1 MSPVQVA
8 VIPVGE
14 FANEKAQEVFEK
26 IKEAGFRVELY
37 DENEGFGKRIRKA
50 KKEKLPYFIIIGEK
64 DIEAGKVTLENRDTG
79 ESQQLSLEEVLEIF
93 EKDNKK

>member
-14 FANEKAQEVFEK
+14 FANEVARETFEK

-37 DENEGFGKRIRKA
+37 DENEGFGKRVRKA
-50 KKEKLPYFIIIGEK
+50 KKEKLPYFIVIGEK
-64 DIEAGKVTLENRDTG
+64 DIEAGKLTLESRDK
-79 ESQQLSLEEVLEIF
+79 EKSEQLTLEEILEKF
-93 EKDNKK
+93 KKENN

>member
-1 MSPVQVA
+1 MSPVQTA

-14 FANEKAQEVFEK
+14 FANERAEEVFEK

-37 DENEGFGKRIRKA
+37 DENEGFGKRVRKA

-64 DIEAGKVTLENRDTG
+64 DMEAGKITLESRNTG
-79 ESQQLSLEEVLEIF
+79 ESRQLSLEEVLEIF
-93 EKDNKK
+93 KGENK